1 MKTEYMREFLEL
13 AAAKNYSLAARKLF
27 ISQPTLSRHVQAIEE
42 ALGYPLVE
50 SSSHG
55 VILTEYGS
63 SAVRSFRKI
72 LKEYDFLLETGKN
85 LAQRI
90 SGTLSLGIL
99 YYAID
104 DYCGDFLQ
112 WFQMKYP
119 NVQLKCNSYLP
130 QQLVNDL
137 RALKIDVG
145 TLFRIDSSSPDD
157 MKYFKV
163 SSTSMIVMTSKDSP
177 LAEKDFVTLEELID
191 YPLIALENDEYSAS
205 LTQQYLQAN
214 HAHFPETVLADNV
227 ETVPWT
233 IRSTG
238 GIHITGESVRR
249 QNSSS
254 VAYIPISSRNPGM
267 SFGFVCMDGN
277 DNPLVTLFFEA
288 LKAYFNNP

>member
-13 AAAKNYSLAARKLF
+13 ATEKNYSLAARKLF

-55 VILTEYGS
+55 VKLTEYGF
-63 SAVRSFRKI
+63 SAARSFRKI
-72 LKEYDFLLETGKN
+72 LKEYDLLLETGKN

-90 SGTLSLGIL
+90 SGTLTLGIL

-104 DYCGDFLQ
+104 DYCGGFLQ
-112 WFQMKYP
+112 WFQRKYP

-137 RALKIDVG
+137 RAFKIDVG
-145 TLFRIDSSSPDD
+145 TLFRMDSASSEDL
-157 MKYFKV
+157 KYFRI
-163 SSTSMIVMTSKDSP
+163 SSTSMIAMTSKDSP
-177 LAEKDFVTLEELID
+177 LAEKDSVTLVELTD
-191 YPLIALENDEYSAS
+191 YPLITLENDEYSAFV
-205 LTQQYLQAN
+205 TQQYLLAN
-214 HAHFPETVLADNV
+214 HLHFQEIILADNV
-227 ETVPWT
+227 ETVPWI

-249 QNSSS
+249 QNASS
-254 VAYIPISSRNPGM
+254 VVYIPISSKKPGM
-267 SFGFVCMDGN
+267 SFGFVCIAGN
-277 DNPLVTLFFEA
+277 ENPLVVLFFEA
-288 LKAYFNNP
+288 LKEFFSHQ